1 MSKISVASDSG
12 RAVVVRGDIIGYV
25 FARRKAFPL
34 RSLGEMGVDAS
45 MAAEAVDVSQVHNVV
60 LMVPAECRCST
71 SSCVS

>member
-1 MSKISVASDSG
+1 M
-12 RAVVVRGDIIGYV
+12 GYV

-34 RSLGEMGVDAS
+34 RSLGEMGVDAY
-45 MAAEAVDVSQVHNVV
+45 MAAKAVDVSQVHNVV

>member
-1 MSKISVASDSG
+1 M
-12 RAVVVRGDIIGYV
+12 GYV

-34 RSLGEMGVDAS
+34 RSFGEIGVDAC
-45 MAAEAVDVSQVHNVV
+45 MAANTVDVSQVHNVV

>member
-1 MSKISVASDSG
+1 M
-12 RAVVVRGDIIGYV
+12 GYV

-34 RSLGEMGVDAS
+34 RSFGEMGDDAC
-45 MAAEAVDVSQVHNVV
+45 MAAKAVDVSQVHNVG